1 MTVKISLANL
11 EDAAAIAEMSRSLIE
26 AGLPWSWNERRV
38 AHHVR
43 HPDSAVIVARDRQRV
58 VGFAIM
64 EFLDE
69 HAHLSLLAVRPGY
82 RQQGIGSELVQWLQ
96 SSARTAGIFDIRLE
110 LRAQNRAA
118 QRFYERLGY
127 TIAGSRPRYY
137 AGVEDAL
144 CMARDLSVVSAPR
157 A

>member
-1 MTVKISLANL
+1 MSVKISLANI
-11 EDAAAIAEMSRSLIE
+11 EDAGAIAEMSRLLIE
-26 AGLPWSWNERRV
+26 IGLPWSWDERRV
-38 AHHVR
+38 ARHVR
-43 HPDSAVIVARDRQRV
+43 HPDSAVIVARDRRRI

-82 RQQGIGSELVQWLQ
+82 RQQGIGTDLVQWLQ

-110 LRAQNRAA
+110 LRAQNYAA

-127 TIAGSRPRYY
+127 TASGKRPRYY

-144 CMARDLSVVSAPR
+144 CMRRDLSVVSTPGA
-157 A
+157 